1 MKRLVVPVVF
11 VLLLGVL
18 FSGTVSAKPFKV
30 ALLMAGSIADQ
41 GWNAAAYA
49 ALQNLKKEMGAEVAY
64 AENLAPSD
72 FEQIFR
78 GYASQGYDL
87 MIGHAYA
94 FGEPAMKVAKDFP
107 KAWFVM
113 TSSNQ
118 SMAPNVGSINND
130 NMQAGFL
137 AGAVAATVTKTG
149 VLGTIG
155 AMEIPTC
162 TQYNKGFELGAKY
175 VKPNAKVLVAYTG
188 NFWDAAKAKET
199 AFAMIGQGADV
210 LTHLA
215 DKAGLGVIEAA
226 KEKKAMAI
234 GNVGDQYSLAPDTVV
249 TSAVVNMNKA
259 FLTIAQ
265 LAQKG
270 ALKPQAYNMGVKDGV
285 VGLAPFRKFDSRL
298 TAAQKAKLAEIQ
310 ADLESG
316 KINVWALA
324 NQK

>member
-1 MKRLVVPVVF
+1 MKRFVIPLSLALLV
-11 VLLLGVL
+11 GVL

-30 ALLMAGSIADQ
+30 ALLLSGSIADQ

-49 ALQNLKKEMGAEVAY
+49 ALQNLKKETGAEVAY
-64 AENLAPSD
+64 TENLTPSD
-72 FEQIFR
+72 YEQVFR

-113 TSSNQ
+113 TASNQ
-118 SMAPNVGSINND
+118 FAAPNVASINND

-137 AGAVAATVTKTG
+137 AGAAAATVTKTG
-149 VLGTIG
+149 VVGAIG

-175 VKPNAKVLVAYTG
+175 VKPGVKVLVAYTG

-226 KEKKAMAI
+226 KEKKVMAI
-234 GNVGDQYSLAPDTVV
+234 GNVGDQYSLAPETVV

-259 FLTIAQ
+259 FLIITE

-270 ALKPQAYNMGVKDGV
+270 KLKPQAYNMGAKESV
-285 VGLAPFRKFDSRL
+285 VSLAPFRKFDSKL
-298 TAAQKAKLAEIQ
+298 TAAQKAKLARIQ
-310 ADLESG
+310 EDLESG
-316 KINVWALA
+316 KINVWAMA
-324 NQK
+324 EKK